1 MSKDITLE
9 QFHNAYFKGKTKTE
23 VAKILGIS
31 SSEYSKIK
39 YGQISRNSEALARA
53 KEKIKWYGYNLLLP
67 NPEEQYIIKLQ
78 KEITNLKAELQ
89 DANYEIS
96 RLKNEILWY
105 NNINPEL
112 KRIYK
117 ILEEKFKN
125 A

>member
-1 MSKDITLE
+1 MSRDITLE
-9 QFHNAYFKGKTKTE
+9 QFHNELFKGKTKTE

-53 KEKIKWYGYNLLLP
+53 RNKIRWYGYNLLLP
-67 NPEEQYIIKLQ
+67 NPEEQTILKLE
-78 KEITNLKAELQ
+78 KELRDLKAKLQ

-105 NNINPEL
+105 NNTTTEL
-112 KRIYK
+112 KKIYK
-117 ILEEKFKN
+117 ILEEKFK
-125 A
+125 

>member
-1 MSKDITLE
+1 MNKDITLE
-9 QFHNAYFKGKTKTE
+9 QFHSQYFKGKTKTE

-39 YGQISRNSEALARA
+39 YGQISRNSEALTRA

-67 NPEEQYIIKLQ
+67 NPEEQYIIKLE
-78 KEITNLKAELQ
+78 KEIRDLKAKLQ

-105 NNINPEL
+105 NNTTAEF
-112 KRIYK
+112 KKIYK
-117 ILEEKFKN
+117 VLEEKFKN